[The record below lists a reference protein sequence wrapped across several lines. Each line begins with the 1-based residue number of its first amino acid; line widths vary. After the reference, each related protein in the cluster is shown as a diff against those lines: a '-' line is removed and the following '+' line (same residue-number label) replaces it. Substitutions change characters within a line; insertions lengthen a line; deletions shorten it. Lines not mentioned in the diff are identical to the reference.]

1 MKLAHKTSAFHS
13 QIQSALHNQHS
24 PSKVEWHAVEV
35 ESGKACLWIIMDCF
49 WIKDRKKS
57 FRQKTSIC
65 NALR

>member
-1 MKLAHKTSAFHS
+1 MHIRHLLSTRKYS
-13 QIQSALHNQHS
+13 QPCIINIP

-57 FRQKTSIC
+57 FRQKTNIC